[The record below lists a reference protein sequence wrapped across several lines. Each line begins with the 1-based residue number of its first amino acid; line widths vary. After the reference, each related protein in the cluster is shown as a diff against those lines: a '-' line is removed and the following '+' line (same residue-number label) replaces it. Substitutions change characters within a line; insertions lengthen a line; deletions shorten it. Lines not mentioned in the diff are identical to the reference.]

1 MNESQGGAR
10 PYDPI
15 RVLLVD
21 DHPVVRAGLGLLLSA
36 APDLDV
42 IGEAETA
49 AEALTLAQTLDP
61 DVVLCDLRLGDGVD
75 GVGVAAALSGRD
87 APAVLI
93 LTTYDHDRDIV
104 RAVEA
109 GAAGY
114 LLKDA
119 APQVIIDAI
128 RATAA
133 GETVLSADQTERVVA
148 TMRTSR
154 RRIFTSMQE
163 VKARRRGTSRVS
175 SKNQVTIPTDALRAA
190 GIEVGERLVAHADGP
205 GRVVFEREVDVL
217 IKAGAGLSNREIAKA
232 LLVSEATVK
241 THLAHINDKL
251 GTTSRTAAFAAARD
265 LGLLSREP

>member
-42 IGEAETA
+42 IGEAETGA
-49 AEALTLAQTLDP
+49 GALTLAQTLDP

-128 RATAA
+128 RAAAA
-133 GETVLSADQTERVVA
+133 GETVLSADQAERVVT
-148 TMRTSR
+148 TMRTSP
-154 RRIFTSMQE
+154 
-163 VKARRRGTSRVS
+163 SR
-175 SKNQVTIPTDALRAA
+175 ALS
-190 GIEVGERLVAHADGP
+190 
-205 GRVVFEREVDVL
+205 EREVDVL
-217 IKAGAGLSNREIAKA
+217 TKAGAGLSNREIAKA

-251 GTTSRTAAFAAARD
+251 GTASRTAAFAAARD

>member
-42 IGEAETA
+42 IGEAETGA
-49 AEALTLAQTLDP
+49 GALTLAQTLDP

-128 RATAA
+128 RAAAA
-133 GETVLSADQTERVVA
+133 GETVLSADQAERVVA
-148 TMRTSR
+148 TMRTSP
-154 RRIFTSMQE
+154 
-163 VKARRRGTSRVS
+163 SR
-175 SKNQVTIPTDALRAA
+175 ALS
-190 GIEVGERLVAHADGP
+190 
-205 GRVVFEREVDVL
+205 EREVDVL
-217 IKAGAGLSNREIAKA
+217 TKAGAGLSNREIARA

-251 GTTSRTAAFAAARD
+251 GTASRTAAFAAARD

>member
-1 MNESQGGAR
+1 VNESQGGAR

-42 IGEAETA
+42 IGEAETG

-87 APAVLI
+87 APAVLL

-148 TMRTSR
+148 TMRTSP
-154 RRIFTSMQE
+154 
-163 VKARRRGTSRVS
+163 SR
-175 SKNQVTIPTDALRAA
+175 ALS
-190 GIEVGERLVAHADGP
+190 
-205 GRVVFEREVDVL
+205 EREVDVL

>member
-1 MNESQGGAR
+1 MNEFHAGTTA
-10 PYDPI
+10 YEPI
-15 RVLLVD
+15 QVLLVD
-21 DHPVVRAGLGLLLSA
+21 DHPVVRAGLRLLLTAS
-36 APDLDV
+36 PDLDIV
-42 IGEAETA
+42 GEAETG
-49 AEALTLAQTLDP
+49 AEAIALARTLNP

-119 APQVIIDAI
+119 APQAIIDAI
-128 RATAA
+128 RAAA
-133 GETVLSADQTERVVA
+133 TGETVLSADQTERVVA
-148 TMRTSR
+148 TMRTAPSR
-154 RRIFTSMQE
+154 
-163 VKARRRGTSRVS
+163 
-175 SKNQVTIPTDALRAA
+175 ALS
-190 GIEVGERLVAHADGP
+190 
-205 GRVVFEREVDVL
+205 EREVDVL
-217 IKAGAGLSNREIAKA
+217 TKAGAGLSNREIAKA

-251 GTTSRTAAFAAARD
+251 GTTSRTAAFAVARD
-265 LGLLSREP
+265 LGWL

>member
-42 IGEAETA
+42 IGEAETGA
-49 AEALTLAQTLDP
+49 GALTLAQTLDP

-128 RATAA
+128 RAAAA
-133 GETVLSADQTERVVA
+133 GETVLSADQAERVVT
-148 TMRTSR
+148 TMRTSP
-154 RRIFTSMQE
+154 
-163 VKARRRGTSRVS
+163 SR
-175 SKNQVTIPTDALRAA
+175 ALS
-190 GIEVGERLVAHADGP
+190 
-205 GRVVFEREVDVL
+205 EREVDVL
-217 IKAGAGLSNREIAKA
+217 TKAGAGLSNREIARA

-251 GTTSRTAAFAAARD
+251 GTASRTAAFAAARD